1 MLLAIETA
9 TDLGSVALLDDE
21 RVIAER
27 ALGVA
32 RHHTASLL
40 PALDGLLRERGTSID
55 EIASIALSIG
65 PGSFT
70 GLRVGLATAL
80 GLCFGTEREIVPV
93 PTLAALSLQAGG
105 RDRISPLLDAR
116 KGQVYAGAYGPRA
129 QVLVPDRVT
138 DPGPWLEALRGS
150 GPVALLGAGAE
161 LFADVIREVLGP
173 DAVLLG
179 PDAGRPRASTIGRLA
194 LELPSVPAAE
204 VRLRYLR
211 PPEAESRRRDTG
223 SAHPHREGD
232 GG

>member
-9 TDLGSVALLDDE
+9 TDLGSVALLDGE
-21 RVIAER
+21 TVVAEQE
-27 ALGVA
+27 LGEA

-40 PALDGLLRERGTSID
+40 PAIDGLLRERGL
-55 EIASIALSIG
+55 EVEALGSIALSIG

-93 PTLAALSLQAGG
+93 PTLAALSLHAEGY
-105 RDRISPLLDAR
+105 DRISPLLDAR

-138 DPGPWLEALRGS
+138 DPGAWLEALRGS
-150 GPVALLGAGAE
+150 GPVALLGAGAD
-161 LFADVIREVLGP
+161 LYADAIRAALGP

-179 PDAGRPRASTIGRLA
+179 ADAGRPRASTVGRLA
-194 LELPSVPAAE
+194 RGLVAVPPAE

-211 PPEAESRRRDTG
+211 PPEAEAQRRDSG
-223 SAHPHREGD
+223 STAPHREDD